1 MRFIIKFKS
10 AKILCKIDAT
20 RNCASSKCSLTN
32 NIDCTPDCSRCALTL
47 IYISRKTIN
56 LWG

>member
-10 AKILCKIDAT
+10 AKILCKINAT
-20 RNCASSKCSLTN
+20 RNCTSSKCSLTD
-32 NIDCTPDCSRCALTL
+32 NIDCTADCSRWTLTL
-47 IYISRKTIN
+47 IYIPRKTIN